1 MNAKIS
7 VLMSIY
13 KEPIEWIEQSIRS
26 ILNQTYKN
34 LEIVLIS
41 DNPESSELTDY
52 LKWIEQNDSRVIVSL
67 NGENIGLVASLNRGL
82 KICTGEYVAR
92 MDADD
97 ISLPNRIEKQLAF
110 MTERNYDLVG
120 CQFCVFNS
128 DTDLYKSEAPIYNDA
143 CQTVLKYKSCIAHPS
158 WLVKKSVYDKLNG
171 YRNIDACEDLD
182 FLQRVVF
189 TGYKVGNCP
198 EILLRYRDNQN
209 SISHKKEYRQMAIR
223 RIMARALYKNEILS
237 EETYQAYLLSDR
249 YQSDTKKFEK
259 IAKLDN
265 CFKSEKNGIKKGRA
279 LIQLL
284 TEPIYVEEKI
294 WNLKINRAIQRE
306 RASNEKCIS

>member
-1 MNAKIS
+1 MNEKIS

-52 LKWIEQNDSRVIVSL
+52 LKEVEQNDSRVIVSL
-67 NGENIGLVASLNRGL
+67 NEENIGLVASLNRGL

-97 ISLPNRIEKQLAF
+97 ISFPNRIEKQLAF

-143 CQTVLKYKSCIAHPS
+143 CQIVLKYKSCIAHPS

-182 FLQRVVF
+182 FLQRAIF

-198 EILLRYRDNQN
+198 EILLRYRENQN
-209 SISHKKEYRQMAIR
+209 SISHKKEHRQMAIR
-223 RIMARALYKNEILS
+223 RVMARALYKNEILS
-237 EETYQAYLLSDR
+237 EETYQAYLLSDC
-249 YQSDTKKFEK
+249 YQSDIKKFEK

-284 TEPIYVEEKI
+284 TEPVYVEEKI

>member
-34 LEIVLIS
+34 LEVVLIS
-41 DNPESSELTDY
+41 DNPESSELTEY
-52 LKWIEQNDSRVIVSL
+52 LKDVKQKDSRIIVSL
-67 NGENIGLVASLNRGL
+67 NEKNIGLVDSLNRGL
-82 KICTGEYVAR
+82 TICTGEYVAR

-128 DTDLYKSEAPIYNDA
+128 DKDLYKSEAPICNDA
-143 CQTVLKYKSCIAHPS
+143 CRIVLKYKSCIAHPS

-182 FLQRVVF
+182 FLQRAIF

-223 RIMARALYKNEILS
+223 RVMARTLYKNEILS
-237 EETYQAYLLSDR
+237 EETYQAYLLSNR
-249 YQSDTKKFEK
+249 YQSDVKKFEK
-259 IAKLDN
+259 IAKLDYY
-265 CFKSEKNGIKKGRA
+265 FKSEKDGMKKCRA

-294 WNLKINRAIQRE
+294 WNLKIKRAIQRE